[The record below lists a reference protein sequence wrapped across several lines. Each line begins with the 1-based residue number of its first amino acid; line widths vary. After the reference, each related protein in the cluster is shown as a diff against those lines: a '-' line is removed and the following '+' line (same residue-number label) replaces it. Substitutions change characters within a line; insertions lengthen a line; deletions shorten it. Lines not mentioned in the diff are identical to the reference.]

1 MDDVTQHMADL
12 TQRLGQG
19 MAQVAEQGRSFQEQV
34 IGMMV
39 RGVDP
44 RPPPPPPARVVR
56 NGSGAD
62 PRPPPP
68 PPPAA
73 VQAVRQAIAA
83 IPEAVDEAPQ
93 AGAKRKA
100 EASEGKARATTPA
113 PLDRLKVRESVKEK
127 EKREAQERAAERPR
141 AASVAASKAAKK
153 ALVAA
158 KEAEADKKEREA
170 VAKLDTPLGR
180 LDNDNSKPR
189 NEEKRKTRNDRSA
202 QEAQERATAARKAA
216 DEAASKAAK
225 QALLDKKRAS
235 PPRAV
240 PIRITLKKSADI
252 SPELRK
258 NFQEGFASAL
268 QSISSKAAVK
278 PEDLRLIMGEVL
290 ARVGGG
296 SPNTAA
302 AAEIDASIKRTLT
315 RAVAGRVEKAD
326 QAEVRKFLKIG
337 LKKADEDEAF
347 KQRMTQAS
355 ARERDRLRGADRQG
369 SASSKA
375 VIQKLSKKNSTARPF
390 RTVVA

>member
-1 MDDVTQHMADL
+1 
-12 TQRLGQG
+12 
-19 MAQVAEQGRSFQEQV
+19 V

-141 AASVAASKAAKK
+141 AASVASQKAAKK
-153 ALVAA
+153 ALLAA
-158 KEAEADKKEREA
+158 KDAEAEKEKAKSNQAQVDRLGARPVADVSTRESNKER
-170 VAKLDTPLGR
+170 
-180 LDNDNSKPR
+180 
-189 NEEKRKTRNDRSA
+189 SA
-202 QEAQERATAARKAA
+202 REAQEKATAARKAA

-296 SPNTAA
+296 SPNAAA